1 MELRDL
7 GVLCVENQKESTMSR
22 RKGTGSDMMGQL
34 KKMQEQLEQ
43 AQSELEHE
51 TVEVTTGGGSVRIVM
66 SGTQECQQ
74 VTIDPKVVEQGEVEL
89 LQDMV
94 LLAINQAIHESQV
107 LAARRLGPLAG
118 GFGPEGP
125 G

>member
-1 MELRDL
+1 
-7 GVLCVENQKESTMSR
+7 MSKG
-22 RKGTGSDMMGQL
+22 KGTGSDMMGQL
-34 KKMQEQLEQ
+34 KKMQEQLQ
-43 AQSELEHE
+43 RAQSELEHE

-66 SGTQECQQ
+66 SGTQECRE
-74 VTIDPKVVEQGEVEL
+74 VTIDPEAVEQGDVEL

-118 GFGPEGP
+118 GLGPQGLA
-125 G
+125 

>member
-1 MELRDL
+1 MGRRR
-7 GVLCVENQKESTMSR
+7 ST
-22 RKGTGSDMMGQL
+22 GPNVVGQL
-34 KKMQEQLEQ
+34 KKMQEQLQ
-43 AQSELEHE
+43 RAQSELDSE

-66 SGTQECQQ
+66 SGTQQCLTVE
-74 VTIDPKVVEQGEVEL
+74 IKPEVVEQGDVEL

-118 GFGPEGP
+118 GMDPEAP